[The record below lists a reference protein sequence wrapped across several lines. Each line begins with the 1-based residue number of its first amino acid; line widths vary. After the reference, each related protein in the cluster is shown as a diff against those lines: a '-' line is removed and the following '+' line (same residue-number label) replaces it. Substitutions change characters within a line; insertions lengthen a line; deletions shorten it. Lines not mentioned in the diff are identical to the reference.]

1 MLYVMKDK
9 SEKISTEPGNRAPN
23 DLIIKFCGCIITPGE
38 IAKIILLF
46 MENEDRI
53 HPKPGMQGAD
63 MIKDYLSE
71 IMRRREFF
79 DPP

>member
-1 MLYVMKDK
+1 MKNYP
-9 SEKISTEPGNRAPN
+9 EKISTVSGNRAPG
-23 DLIIKFCGCIITPGE
+23 DMIIKFCDCIIAPDD

>member
-1 MLYVMKDK
+1 MKNPP
-9 SEKISTEPGNRAPN
+9 EKISTVPGNRSSD
-23 DLIIKFCGCIITPGE
+23 DLIIKFCDCIIIPDD